1 MFSKTPPILQEFIS
15 LLYWTMLAACTVGP
29 GTVVTFARAGSEYG
43 LSLIW
48 ALVFATVLAYTL
60 LEGTARLTIV
70 SGMSLGQ
77 CLRVKY
83 KNTANIYNTALI
95 CWLVAISV
103 YLGNTFYQLNCW
115 AGGIDAILAIPG
127 TDNST
132 TLRVLCCIGYAVI
145 VLVLL
150 YWDKTDKLGVF
161 LGIVMIGMAVLFLIV
176 VIKMGVDWESLGTG
190 FLPNIP
196 DKRENA
202 AEPTDMILSLV
213 STTAIGFNLFLGG
226 SMAEGRQL
234 KSAQRGI
241 AFSTFCAFLVSS
253 LILIIGSGDH
263 GNEIID
269 EFEIA
274 DIADAVS
281 KFFGTTGVVIYS
293 LGFISAALSSM
304 LTVCLGAA
312 LTADS
317 LFSADK
323 DQKISNRE
331 VSGTDTEGIY
341 PDALKPAAKDET
353 IQNREVKGIDNQGL
367 ASDAENQ
374 CTDVKTEI
382 SSLTET
388 KGRKMPR
395 WIYLGIMFSMVFV
408 STVVISA
415 NVDRKLVILIAQ
427 VFNGILLPFF
437 CICLLLCINDQ
448 SFMAQSPQK
457 GWSNVFLSLTVTITL
472 FLAYN
477 VVIHKVFGSSIEAY
491 VKFSI
496 AGGLALVTMIALSVV
511 TSLGRD
517 LLRSFRTYCWTN
529 YVKQSL

>member
-1 MFSKTPPILQEFIS
+1 MRALEFITGHVI
-15 LLYWTMLAACTVGP
+15 YNRACT
-29 GTVVTFARAGSEYG
+29 
-43 LSLIW
+43 
-48 ALVFATVLAYTL
+48 
-60 LEGTARLTIV
+60 
-70 SGMSLGQ
+70 
-77 CLRVKY
+77 
-83 KNTANIYNTALI
+83 
-95 CWLVAISV
+95 
-103 YLGNTFYQLNCW
+103 YQFQLK
-115 AGGIDAILAIPG
+115 
-127 TDNST
+127 T
-132 TLRVLCCIGYAVI
+132 TI

-176 VIKMGVDWESLGTG
+176 VIKMGVDWESLGKG

-202 AEPTDMILSLV
+202 AEPTDMVLSLV
-213 STTAIGFNLFLGG
+213 STTALGFNLFLGG

-253 LILIIGSGDH
+253 LILIVGSGDY
-263 GNEIID
+263 GNEIIDEPAD

-274 DIADAVS
+274 DIAEAVS
-281 KFFGTTGVVIYS
+281 KFFGTTGVVMYS

-317 LFSADK
+317 LFSSDK
-323 DQKISNRE
+323 DQKMSNRE
-331 VSGTDTEGIY
+331 VNGTDNEGIY
-341 PDALKPAAKDET
+341 PDAAKPAAKEET
-353 IQNREVKGIDNQGL
+353 IQNREVKGINNQGL
-367 ASDAENQ
+367 ASDAEKQ

-388 KGRKMPR
+388 NGRKMPR

-415 NVDRKLVILIAQ
+415 NVDRKMVILITQ

-477 VVIHKVFGSSIEAY
+477 VVIQKVFGSSIEAY

-529 YVKQSL
+529 

>member
-1 MFSKTPPILQEFIS
+1 MFSKTPPILKEFIS

-29 GTVVTFARAGSEYG
+29 GTVVTCARAGSEYG

-48 ALVFATVLAYTL
+48 ALVFATILAYTL

-83 KNTANIYNTALI
+83 KNKANIYNTALI

-103 YLGNTFYQLNCW
+103 YLGNTFYELNCW

-127 TDNST
+127 TDNNST

-145 VLVLL
+145 VIVLL

-161 LGIVMIGMAVLFLIV
+161 LGMVMIGMAVLFLIV
-176 VIKMGVDWESLGTG
+176 VIKMGIDWESLGTG

-202 AEPTDMILSLV
+202 AEPTDMVLSLV
-213 STTAIGFNLFLGG
+213 STTALGFNLFLGG

-253 LILIIGSGDH
+253 LILIVGSGDY
-263 GNEIID
+263 GNEIIDEPAD

-274 DIADAVS
+274 DIAEAVS
-281 KFFGTTGVVIYS
+281 KFFGTTGVVMYS

-323 DQKISNRE
+323 DQNISNRE
-331 VSGTDTEGIY
+331 ASEIDNEEIY
-341 PDALKPAAKDET
+341 PDSAIPAAKDET
-353 IQNREVKGIDNQGL
+353 IQNREVKGTDNQSL

-374 CTDVKTEI
+374 FTDIKTVEI

-388 KGRKMPR
+388 KGSKMPR
-395 WIYLGIMFSMVFV
+395 WIYLGIMFSMVLV

-415 NVDRKLVILIAQ
+415 NVDRKTVILIAQ
-427 VFNGILLPFF
+427 GQDYVILTGHQMMNLVLNFQY
-437 CICLLLCINDQ
+437 LLL
-448 SFMAQSPQK
+448 
-457 GWSNVFLSLTVTITL
+457 L
-472 FLAYN
+472 
-477 VVIHKVFGSSIEAY
+477 
-491 VKFSI
+491 
-496 AGGLALVTMIALSVV
+496 
-511 TSLGRD
+511 
-517 LLRSFRTYCWTN
+517 
-529 YVKQSL
+529 

>member
-1 MFSKTPPILQEFIS
+1 M
-15 LLYWTMLAACTVGP
+15 
-29 GTVVTFARAGSEYG
+29 RALEIITAHVIYN
-43 LSLIW
+43 
-48 ALVFATVLAYTL
+48 LAYKFKL
-60 LEGTARLTIV
+60 
-70 SGMSLGQ
+70 
-77 CLRVKY
+77 
-83 KNTANIYNTALI
+83 
-95 CWLVAISV
+95 
-103 YLGNTFYQLNCW
+103 QLK
-115 AGGIDAILAIPG
+115 
-127 TDNST
+127 T
-132 TLRVLCCIGYAVI
+132 TI

-176 VIKMGVDWESLGTG
+176 VIKMGVDWESLGKG

-196 DKRENA
+196 EKRENA
-202 AEPTDMILSLV
+202 AEPTDMVLSLV

-253 LILIIGSGDH
+253 LILIVGSGDY
-263 GNEIID
+263 GNEIIDEPAD

-274 DIADAVS
+274 DIAEAVS
-281 KFFGTTGVVIYS
+281 KFFGTTGVVMYS

-331 VSGTDTEGIY
+331 ASGIDNEGIY
-341 PDALKPAAKDET
+341 PDQAVKPAAKDET
-353 IQNREVKGIDNQGL
+353 IQSREVKGSDNQGL

-382 SSLTET
+382 SGLTET
-388 KGRKMPR
+388 KGSKMPR

-415 NVDRKLVILIAQ
+415 NVDRKTVILIAQ

-477 VVIHKVFGSSIEAY
+477 VVIQKVFGSSIEAY
-491 VKFSI
+491 IKFSI

-517 LLRSFRTYCWTN
+517 LLRSFKTYCWTN
-529 YVKQSL
+529 